1 MTSKITISDEILIDK
16 HIRDIFD
23 VDYTQNVLSLLDT
36 LQAKI
41 PEINIQLND
50 RLKMDI
56 IYKHLLEHLYVIFNN
71 TSTFMSKSTNIHKSN
86 NDIYL
91 SNADIFIIHYNNR
104 SNKYIQLI
112 ENCIDQNKINTL
124 HKKDIISY
132 ALLCNH
138 FKIKKNV
145 IPSVIN
151 MLNYS
156 ITDNKQYLVFTKKNG
171 TYDKFMKILKNT
183 EHTVYDKI
191 IFKIYIE
198 GIFCSLIYIV
208 ESNTLDFIYL
218 DQEEEDALS
227 FDMNVLSILSN
238 TLFTSKINF
247 TSLNVR
253 NLDSNELEEDYNI
266 TTDLKLWVCILLS
279 YVAPKLDTTDI
290 LDYINTLSYVARDIF
305 YTNIVVFL
313 FKHSHKLVGG
323 SIDYSNIIQDLIE
336 QKTNIV
342 STKKT
347 FEQSGGGSHYK
358 NNKQNTLQLIR
369 NLFTIE

>member
-1 MTSKITISDEILIDK
+1 MTSKIIISDEISINK

-23 VDYTQNVLSLLDT
+23 VNYTQNTLSLLDT

-41 PEINIQLND
+41 PEINILSSD

-56 IYKHLLEHLYVIFNN
+56 IYKQLLQHLSVLFNN
-71 TSTFMSKSTNIHKSN
+71 TSTFMSTSINKSSN
-86 NDIYL
+86 NIYL

-104 SNKYIQLI
+104 SNKYIELI
-112 ENCIDQNKINTL
+112 KDCIDQNKINML

-132 ALLCNH
+132 SLLCNH

-145 IPSVIN
+145 IPNVIN
-151 MLNYS
+151 MLDYS

-171 TYDKFMKILKNT
+171 IYDKFMKILKNT
-183 EHTVYDKI
+183 EQAVYDKI
-191 IFKIYIE
+191 IFKIYID
-198 GIFCSLIYIV
+198 GIFCSIMYIV
-208 ESNTLDFIYL
+208 ESNTIDFIYL
-218 DQEEEDALS
+218 DQEEEDEIS

-266 TTDLKLWVCILLS
+266 TKDLKLWVCILLS

-290 LDYINTLSYVARDIF
+290 LDYINTLSYVTRDIF

-336 QKTNIV
+336 QKTNTV
-342 STKKT
+342 SIKKKI
-347 FEQSGGGSHYK
+347 EQSGGGSHYK